1 MSAKSKNSS
10 LDVVACFTF
19 LAECISFEHIE
30 DEEYIIDNIK
40 CVKELYKYFSDD
52 FCADIEEFIN
62 TTINPILEDPAYFCF
77 LDKEEY
83 GTRQEDGT
91 FSINSGQAIEMML
104 CEMRFHI
111 LSLNEK
117 LLKLFSKYI

>member
-1 MSAKSKNSS
+1 MKTKDRNAS
-10 LDVVACFTF
+10 LDVVACYML

-30 DEEYIIDNIK
+30 DEEFILNNLE
-40 CVKELYKYFSDD
+40 CVEELYKYFSDD
-52 FCADIEEFIN
+52 FRAEIEGFIN
-62 TTINPILEDPAYFCF
+62 TTILPIVDDPSYFDF

-83 GTRQEDGT
+83 GTRQEDGS
-91 FSINSGQAIEMML
+91 FVLNSGQAIEMIY

-111 LSLNEK
+111 LFLNEK